1 MKKSS
6 FVALMLGI
14 ISVLLLGSGMSMTS
28 IQEWN
33 AFIPGIVLGCLGI
46 LLGLATIIVWRKMEH
61 KTPVKVNIKTVLTL
75 LIGIVGALILGTG
88 MCLIM
93 IWDLLI
99 IGIIVG
105 VIGIFSLVGLIP
117 LVKGLK

>member
-14 ISVLLLGSGMSMTS
+14 ISVLLLGGGMSMTS

-75 LIGIVGALILGTG
+75 LIEIVGALILGTG